1 MVCGALPVARRSD
14 VNLFSAAERR
24 AHERVGARRM
34 TPRRSDRRSSVNA
47 SAPLTPTTRSASK
60 RQNTRRGDFPPSDD
74 VGKFAVP
81 GVECLPR
88 LGEIGMLDV
97 VPGGH
102 GISRVIQRSAND
114 LLARAFSISI
124 VERLRLAP
132 AAPGGRDIRSTLFV
146 GVYGFF

>member
-1 MVCGALPVARRSD
+1 
-14 VNLFSAAERR
+14 
-24 AHERVGARRM
+24 
-34 TPRRSDRRSSVNA
+34 SDRRSSVNA

-74 VGKFAVP
+74 VGKLAVP

-88 LGEIGMLDV
+88 LGEIGLLDV

-114 LLARAFSISI
+114 LLAESTRSEARADG
-124 VERLRLAP
+124 P
-132 AAPGGRDIRSTLFV
+132 AKSAIYPCIYWLFWCRGRE
-146 GVYGFF
+146 